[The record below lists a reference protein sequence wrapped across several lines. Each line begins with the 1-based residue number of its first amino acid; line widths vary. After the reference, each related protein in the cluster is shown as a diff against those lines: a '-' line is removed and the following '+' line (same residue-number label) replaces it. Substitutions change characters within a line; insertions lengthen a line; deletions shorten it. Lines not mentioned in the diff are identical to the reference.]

1 MMLRTTI
8 LKAVVTAALAVGLLI
23 LFGGWIDRWPLR
35 FDRALLAGLRRPDD
49 MAVPIGPANLLAFM
63 RDMTALGDGNILTL
77 VVLAVTGFLLVQ
89 RKRLT
94 AVLVAAATVSGST
107 LGAWAK
113 LYTARARPDVVPHLV
128 DVSSLSFP
136 SAHAANSAIIYLTI
150 AAVVSQAIVGRG
162 ARTYMIACAVLLVTL
177 IGVSRIYLGVHWP
190 SDVLAGWSF
199 GVLWACSWWWAGAR
213 MHDRMP
219 TEG

>member
-1 MMLRTTI
+1 
-8 LKAVVTAALAVGLLI
+8 
-23 LFGGWIDRWPLR
+23 
-35 FDRALLAGLRRPDD
+35 
-49 MAVPIGPANLLAFM
+49 M

-107 LGAWAK
+107 LVAWAK

-150 AAVVSQAIVGRG
+150 AAVVSQAIAERG
-162 ARTYMIACAVLLVTL
+162 VRTYMIACAVLLVTL